1 MLHLMVMRTLPKNIA
16 LINFGALNTF
26 RSSSSQKQP
35 KINADVPGLSEK
47 CCKLP
52 STSVGPNASKDKEYK
67 NPEYFCYHLDSF
79 AEAEVELAKYR
90 LPAPSNKVPFKQ

>member
-1 MLHLMVMRTLPKNIA
+1 MLHLMVMRTLPKNIT
-16 LINFGALNTF
+16 LIHLRALNTF
-26 RSSSSQKQP
+26 QSLLYQKQQN
-35 KINADVPGLSEK
+35 INANVPGLSEK

-52 STSVGPNASKDKEYK
+52 STPVGPNASKDKEYK

-90 LPAPSNKVPFKQ
+90 LPAPSNKLPFKQ